1 MVGFW
6 VSLLRNYDLGIN
18 QVIDFMD
25 FKMIPCPQIRVE
37 STMKQCSICNSTER
51 TLLMNNDKLQEG
63 KESVKGDVRHD
74 STNKRDYL
82 VV

>member
-1 MVGFW
+1 
-6 VSLLRNYDLGIN
+6 
-18 QVIDFMD
+18 
-25 FKMIPCPQIRVE
+25 
-37 STMKQCSICNSTER
+37 
-51 TLLMNNDKLQEG
+51 MNNDKLQEG